1 MITEA
6 QVRATNKYRAKA
18 YDRLEILVP
27 RGEKQHWKDYAASR
41 GESLNSLIRRL
52 LLADSASAGF
62 PAPPP
67 SLYTPAPKPAS
78 AASQAAADGPQP

>member
-1 MITEA
+1 MTEA
-6 QVRATNKYRAKA
+6 QIRANTKYRSKA
-18 YDRLEILVP
+18 YDQFVVSFP
-27 RGEKQHWKDYAASR
+27 KGERDHWKDYAASR

-67 SLYTPAPKPAS
+67 SLYTPTSKTAP